1 MLAINNILSEFDAI
15 SLGEM
20 DRVALMNRV
29 DTKYVFSEDILN
41 EVLKKIKD
49 DYFVLEVDNIRLN
62 SYQSLYFD
70 TKDFKFY
77 YQHHNGK
84 TNRTK
89 VRYREY
95 MDSGLCF
102 LEVKQKNNKGVTN
115 KKRMLVP
122 KINQELSCEQKEYI
136 RNFIDDDIEAKHLN
150 TFHRITLV
158 SKKEKERLTID
169 VGVKFSVGDYE
180 AQLENMVI
188 AEVKQEKVN
197 YASPF
202 IRFLKVKHINPFRI
216 SKYCMATASL
226 FPHLKQNNFKKKFL
240 RINKIKT
247 ND

>member
-122 KINQELSCEQKEYI
+122 KINQEY
-136 RNFIDDDIEAKHLN
+136 
-150 TFHRITLV
+150 
-158 SKKEKERLTID
+158 
-169 VGVKFSVGDYE
+169 
-180 AQLENMVI
+180 
-188 AEVKQEKVN
+188 
-197 YASPF
+197 P
-202 IRFLKVKHINPFRI
+202 
-216 SKYCMATASL
+216 
-226 FPHLKQNNFKKKFL
+226 
-240 RINKIKT
+240 
-247 ND
+247 